1 MGRRGDGS
9 GGPQK
14 QEIHLCSFTWQEV
27 ETVDVLQWGLQW
39 WRSRGGAAAPVSEQA
54 EHRSQETSPQTENT
68 NKG

>member
-14 QEIHLCSFTWQEV
+14 QEIRFITVRGSGVRGCSTMRALGV
-27 ETVDVLQWGLQW
+27 GV
-39 WRSRGGAAAPVSEQA
+39 GGATPVSEQA
-54 EHRSQETSPQTENT
+54 EHRSQETSQTKNT